1 MSANRDWQ
9 GWNENLKKAGK
20 TNLKKNKKTSN
31 HRLSDNSRHTQH
43 FAEPYK
49 QAFKFWPWILV
60 TYFSHIITHLTLGI
74 LCIILNH
81 TLKSECNPFPT
92 ISTWPVIYLC
102 VCVCMYYACA
112 YMIVYTYVFVFLSIL
127 LQSQSRSKNTWIS
140 FRCKIIF
147 A

>member
-1 MSANRDWQ
+1 MHANRCLQIETDKV
-9 GWNENLKKAGK
+9 EMKKGRQNK
-20 TNLKKNKKTSN
+20 FKKKKKKSN

-60 TYFSHIITHLTLGI
+60 TCFSHIITHQTLGI

-102 VCVCMYYACA
+102 LCACIMRA
-112 YMIVYTYVFVFLSIL
+112 HIWLCTRMCLYFFHSFCRVSQEARIHEFL
-127 LQSQSRSKNTWIS
+127 
-140 FRCKIIF
+140 
-147 A
+147 